1 MTSSTMVRIL
11 IAAIVFI
18 AGINSVFIVSETE
31 RAVVLRL
38 GKVRIGN
45 VEKGLH
51 FKWPIADQVRKF
63 DGRILTM
70 ETSAQRFLTS
80 EKKSIQVDSFAKW
93 QINDVA
99 KYYTATNGES
109 ERARRILAQRI
120 NESLRNQFASRTLQE
135 VVSSER
141 EELMEAIAKGLNSLP
156 EATSLGVTIVD
167 VRVKRIDLPNEVSEP
182 VYSRM
187 RTEREREAKEHRSVG
202 EAEAVVIRAEADR
215 KRTELLADAY
225 RQSEFIRGDADA
237 KASEIYASA
246 FNKNPEF
253 YAFVRSLHAYKSSF
267 ADKSD
272 LLVLDSNS
280 EFFRYLKEV
289 KGKN

>member
-11 IAAIVFI
+11 FAAIIFI
-18 AGINSVFIVSETE
+18 AGINSVYIVSETE

-93 QINDVA
+93 QINDVT

-253 YAFVRSLHAYKSSF
+253 YAFVRSLHAYKSGF

-272 LLVLDSNS
+272 LLVLDTDS

>member
-1 MTSSTMVRIL
+1 MSSSGMVKLLLSAIAL
-11 IAAIVFI
+11 IAAL
-18 AGINSVFIVSETE
+18 NCVFIVSEFE

-38 GKVRIGN
+38 GKVHIGN

-51 FKWPIADQVRKF
+51 FKLPLADQVRKF
-63 DGRILTM
+63 DGRILTL

-120 NESLRNQFASRTLQE
+120 NESLRNQFAARTLQE

-156 EATSLGVTIVD
+156 EATSLGVTVVD

-225 RQSEFIRGDADA
+225 RQSEFIRGEADA
-237 KASEIYASA
+237 RAAEIYASA

-253 YAFVRSLHAYKSSF
+253 YSFVRSLHAYKNSF

-272 LLVLDSNS
+272 LLMLDANS

>member
-1 MTSSTMVRIL
+1 MTSSAL
-11 IAAIVFI
+11 IKSLLGVFLLI
-18 AGINSVFIVSETE
+18 IGINSVFIVSEFE
-31 RAVVLRL
+31 RAVILHL
-38 GKVRIGN
+38 GKVSSGN
-45 VEKGLH
+45 VGKGLH
-51 FKWPIADQVRKF
+51 FKFPVIDQVRKF
-63 DGRILTM
+63 DGRILTL

-93 QINDVA
+93 QINDAA

-109 ERARRILAQRI
+109 ERARRILSQRI

-141 EELMEAIAKGLNSLP
+141 EELMEAIARELNSLP

-167 VRVKRIDLPNEVSEP
+167 VRVKRIDLPSEVSEP

-225 RQSEFIRGDADA
+225 RQSEFIRGEADA
-237 KASEIYASA
+237 RASEIYAQA

-253 YAFVRSLHAYKSSF
+253 YAFVRSLHAYKNSF

-272 LLVLDSNS
+272 LLVLDANS

>member
-1 MTSSTMVRIL
+1 MTSSSMVKIL

-18 AGINSVFIVSETE
+18 LGINSIYIVSETE
-31 RAVVLRL
+31 RAVVLQW
-38 GKVRIGN
+38 GKVSNSN

-51 FKWPIADQVRKF
+51 FKVPMVDQVRKF
-63 DGRILTM
+63 DGRILTL

-141 EELMEAIAKGLNSLP
+141 EELMEAIARGLNSLP

-202 EAEAVVIRAEADR
+202 EADAMVIRAEADR

-237 KASEIYASA
+237 KASEIYANA

-253 YAFVRSLHAYKSSF
+253 YGFVRSLHAYKASF

-272 LLVLDSNS
+272 VLVLDSNS
-280 EFFRYLKEV
+280 EFFRYFKEI

>member
-1 MTSSTMVRIL
+1 MSSSGMVKLLLGAVAL
-11 IAAIVFI
+11 IAAL
-18 AGINSVFIVSETE
+18 NSVYIVSEFE

-38 GKVRIGN
+38 GKVHIGN

-51 FKWPIADQVRKF
+51 FKLPMADQVRKF
-63 DGRILTM
+63 DGRILTL

-120 NESLRNQFASRTLQE
+120 NESLRNQFAARTLQE

-141 EELMEAIAKGLNSLP
+141 EELMESIAKGLNSLP
-156 EATSLGVTIVD
+156 EATSLGVTVVD

-225 RQSEFIRGDADA
+225 RQSEFIRGEADA
-237 KASEIYASA
+237 KAAEIYAGA

-253 YAFVRSLHAYKSSF
+253 YAFVRSLHAYKNSF

-272 LLVLDSNS
+272 LLMLDANS

>member
-1 MTSSTMVRIL
+1 MLKLVVLAFLL
-11 IAAIVFI
+11 IT
-18 AGINSVFIVSETE
+18 GINSVYIVSEFE

-38 GKVRIGN
+38 GKVKIGN

-51 FKWPIADQVRKF
+51 FKLPLADQVRKF
-63 DGRILTM
+63 DGRILTL

-141 EELMEAIAKGLNSLP
+141 EELMEAIARDLNGLP
-156 EATSLGVTIVD
+156 EATSLGVTVVD
-167 VRVKRIDLPNEVSEP
+167 VRVKRIDLPSEVSEP

-202 EAEAVVIRAEADR
+202 EAEAMVIRAEADR

-225 RQSEFIRGDADA
+225 RQSELIRGDADA
-237 KASEIYASA
+237 KASEIYANA

-253 YAFVRSLHAYKSSF
+253 YAFVRSLHAYKNSF

-272 LLVLDSNS
+272 LMVIDSNS
-280 EFFRYLKEV
+280 EFFHYLKAG
-289 KGKN
+289 KGK

>member
-1 MTSSTMVRIL
+1 MSSSGMVKLLLGAIAL
-11 IAAIVFI
+11 IAAL
-18 AGINSVFIVSETE
+18 NSVYIVSEFE

-38 GKVRIGN
+38 GKVHIGN

-51 FKWPIADQVRKF
+51 FKLPMADQVRKF
-63 DGRILTM
+63 DGRILTL

-120 NESLRNQFASRTLQE
+120 NESLRNQFAARTLQE

-141 EELMEAIAKGLNSLP
+141 EELMESIAKGLNSLP
-156 EATSLGVTIVD
+156 EATSLGVTVVD

-225 RQSEFIRGDADA
+225 RQSEFIRGEADA
-237 KASEIYASA
+237 KAAEIYAGA

-253 YAFVRSLHAYKSSF
+253 YAFVRSLHAYKNSF

-272 LLVLDSNS
+272 LLMLDANS